1 MKYKEFFLA
10 KDHWTT
16 QWKGLNLYR
25 RGRVLKIAS
34 LEGSGY
40 LGVVIRMFH
49 AVGFTTTSGADSDN
63 GWIPKMMGLGKGNS
77 LYIKTW
83 LFWVSMLDF

>member
-10 KDHWTT
+10 KDHWTP

-25 RGRVLKIAS
+25 KGWVLKIAS

-63 GWIPKMMGLGKGNS
+63 MDTQNDGPWKR
-77 LYIKTW
+77 
-83 LFWVSMLDF
+83 